1 MSSWLILW
9 HWSHVDDQLIDTKF
23 SASPV
28 NKDCLSALYI
38 SRACELDFRIMR
50 YNLSDKSLGLASRLP
65 RLHCLAVSG
74 IFSDTMLGSP
84 SNAALWHAKAIKC
97 WP

>member
-9 HWSHVDDQLIDTKF
+9 RWSHIEDQLIDTKF

-28 NKDCLSALYI
+28 NKDFLSVLYI
-38 SRACELDFRIMR
+38 SRARELDFEIMR
-50 YNLSDKSLGLASRLP
+50 YNLSGKSLELASRLP
-65 RLHCLAVSG
+65 RVHCLALAG
-74 IFSDTMLGSP
+74 ILGDTTMKTP
-84 SNAALWHAKAIKC
+84 STAAMWLNRGIKY

>member
-9 HWSHVDDQLIDTKF
+9 RWSHVDDQLIDTKF

-38 SRACELDFRIMR
+38 NRACELDFRIMR

-65 RLHCLAVSG
+65 RVHCLALAG
-74 IFSDTMLGSP
+74 FASDTTMRSP
-84 SNAALWHAKAIKC
+84 STAAIWLNRGIKYS
-97 WP
+97 P